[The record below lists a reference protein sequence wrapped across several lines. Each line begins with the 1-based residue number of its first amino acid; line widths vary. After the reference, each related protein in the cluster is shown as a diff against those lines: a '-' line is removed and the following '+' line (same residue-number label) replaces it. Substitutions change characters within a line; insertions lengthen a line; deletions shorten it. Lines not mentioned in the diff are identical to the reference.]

1 MNNVIKGLISI
12 MLPLVV
18 GGLSGFFTTSSIS
31 GWYTTINKPS
41 FNPPNWIFGPVW
53 TLLYIMMGIAL
64 FIIWK
69 SETDAVLKKQALIF
83 FFIQLVINFCWSLL
97 FFFCESP
104 GWALIDIVL
113 MWVFILLTI
122 FSFSKIS
129 SLSAWLL
136 VPYISWVSFAA
147 VLNFAIWKLN

>member
-1 MNNVIKGLISI
+1 MNNVIKGFISI

-53 TLLYIMMGIAL
+53 TLLYMMMGIAL

-69 SETDAVLKKQALIF
+69 SEADAVLKKQALIF
-83 FFIQLVINFCWSLL
+83 FFIQLAINFCWSLL
-97 FFFCESP
+97 FFYCESP

-113 MWVFILLTI
+113 MWALSLRAFRVGTI
-122 FSFSKIS
+122 H
-129 SLSAWLL
+129 
-136 VPYISWVSFAA
+136 
-147 VLNFAIWKLN
+147 